1 MEYKFTSPLAVYLPR
16 VTKKDR
22 KMILNKN
29 NERNWHFIVNNQVK
43 VAYKEAMES
52 QLKPAR
58 VIETR
63 VFISLTYYKPT
74 KRRSDRS
81 NVLCIHEKFFCDA
94 LVEAGW
100 LGDDNDDIIIWTTY
114 QGSEL
119 DRKNPRVEITVTEL
133 PPRSSSP
140 ENQGSLSLY

>member
-43 VAYKEAMES
+43 VAYKQAMES

-58 VIETR
+58 VIKNR
-63 VFISLTYYKPT
+63 VFIALTYFKPT

-133 PPRSSSP
+133 PPPSSSP

>member
-63 VFISLTYYKPT
+63 VFIALTYYKPT

-100 LGDDNDDIIIWTTY
+100 LADDNDDIIIWTTY

>member
-63 VFISLTYYKPT
+63 VFIALTYYKPT

-100 LGDDNDDIIIWTTY
+100 LADDNYDIIIWTTY

>member
-1 MEYKFTSPLAVYLPR
+1 MEYKFISPLAVYLPR
-16 VTKKDR
+16 VTKKGR

-29 NERNWHFIVNNQVK
+29 NERNWHYIVNNQVK
-43 VAYKEAMES
+43 VAYKQAMEA

-58 VIETR
+58 AIKNP
-63 VFISLTYYKPT
+63 VFIALTYWKPT

-81 NVLCIHEKFFCDA
+81 NVLTIHEKFFCDA
-94 LVEAGW
+94 FVDAGW
-100 LGDDNDDIIIWTTY
+100 LEDDNDDIILWTTY

-133 PPRSSSP
+133 PPRSRSP